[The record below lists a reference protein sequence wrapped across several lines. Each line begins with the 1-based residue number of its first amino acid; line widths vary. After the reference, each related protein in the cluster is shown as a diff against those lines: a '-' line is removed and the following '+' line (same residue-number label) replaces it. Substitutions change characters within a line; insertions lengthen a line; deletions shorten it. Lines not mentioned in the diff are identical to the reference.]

1 MKQLDLVR
9 VTELQTNRVM
19 VANLTY
25 SYDELHFQKC
35 FYYFFFVSRLKF
47 SNETNVLKETEMAL
61 LIFCCFL
68 VFGPYMYSVIFR

>member
-9 VTELQTNRVM
+9 VIDLQTNRVM

-35 FYYFFFVSRLKF
+35 FFFVSRLKF

-68 VFGPYMYSVIFR
+68 VFGPYMYLVIIR